1 MHSKRADQPQ
11 GCKDAVGVSVRNELQ
26 CRESGFVQS
35 SKSICKEIALQRP
48 KTGKFDYL
56 SAPGHSA
63 HSMAS
68 EFFTDDCLAGILM
81 AGWDKEAPMSADWT
95 KRHRGGVIRSC

>member
-1 MHSKRADQPQ
+1 MPLPLLLLQ
-11 GCKDAVGVSVRNELQ
+11 LQ
-26 CRESGFVQS
+26 CRYSGFVQS
-35 SKSICKEIALQRP
+35 SKLICKEIALQRP

-68 EFFTDDCLAGILM
+68 EFFTDDE
-81 AGWDKEAPMSADWT
+81 KSSSAKIGLT
-95 KRHRGGVIRSC
+95 SSFRSARE